1 MQPIAGDPF
10 PSDTGGGASRYVEL
24 LSRSFSISDAPHD
37 MTAVSRREAVAALA
51 HEKPGELLDRIFAA
65 FQDYKAK
72 YKHDMILIGGTHE
85 GITHTSSTCLMRHRG
100 SNLIQRGKPHHA
112 QRCMQP
118 HAMAMHVRGSA
129 VCASGGGAHLTGKL
143 PHVKDAQGKG
153 NAACIGR
160 AWACQPAGW
169 SWNERVA
176 A

>member
-24 LSRSFSISDAPHD
+24 LSRSFHISDAPQD

-85 GITHTSSTCLMRHRG
+85 GMPPASCTCLP
-100 SNLIQRGKPHHA
+100 QHA
-112 QRCMQP
+112 
-118 HAMAMHVRGSA
+118 
-129 VCASGGGAHLTGKL
+129 
-143 PHVKDAQGKG
+143 
-153 NAACIGR
+153 
-160 AWACQPAGW
+160 
-169 SWNERVA
+169 
-176 A
+176 